1 MLVTC
6 AILSWIA
13 IKDLRNHIITNVS
26 LIVLSC
32 SLLFTF
38 KRSINLPL
46 ASATFLLLILFSF
59 ITDLGGGDI
68 KLITVLVLFSK
79 IEYSILQYIA
89 ISTALISI
97 QIIIVW
103 IKNGRIPTR
112 VALAPSI
119 CIPMI
124 YSMALH

>member
-13 IKDLRNHIITNVS
+13 IKDLRDHIITNVT
-26 LIVLSC
+26 LIFLSC
-32 SLLFTF
+32 SLLLTF
-38 KRSINLPL
+38 KGSINLPL

-59 ITDLGGGDI
+59 IADLGGGDI
-68 KLITVLVLFSK
+68 KLITVLVLFAK

-89 ISTALISI
+89 ISTVLVSI
-97 QIIIVW
+97 QIIVVW
-103 IKNGRIPTR
+103 IKNRKISAR

>member
-13 IKDLRNHIITNVS
+13 IRDLRDHIITNLS

-32 SLLFTF
+32 SLTLTF
-38 KRSINLPL
+38 KGSTNLAL
-46 ASATFLLLILFSF
+46 ASATFLALILISF
-59 ITDLGGGDI
+59 IADLGGGDI
-68 KLITVLVLFSK
+68 KLITVLVLFAE

-89 ISTALISI
+89 ISTVLVSI
-97 QIIIVW
+97 QIMIAW
-103 IKNGRIPTR
+103 IKNGKISAR

>member
-13 IKDLRNHIITNVS
+13 IKDLRDHIITNVT
-26 LIVLSC
+26 LIFLSC
-32 SLLFTF
+32 SLLLTF
-38 KRSINLPL
+38 KGSINLPL

-59 ITDLGGGDI
+59 IADLGGGDI
-68 KLITVLVLFSK
+68 KLITVLVLFAK
-79 IEYSILQYIA
+79 IEYSILQFIA
-89 ISTALISI
+89 ISTVLVSI
-97 QIIIVW
+97 QIIIAW
-103 IKNGRIPTR
+103 IKNGKISAR